1 MKIAQAFFLSRNHN
15 LIAGG
20 TRGNVARQCAGQK
33 GKTPWRNAFLD
44 IRSRAIGNSGIT
56 NQTSSKRQ
64 LLRLRLLAEEEKA
77 ELGKRPRWRRLK
89 LRLKRMA
96 ADLLT

>member
-56 NQTSSKRQ
+56 NQTSQSANSFGSACWPKR
-64 LLRLRLLAEEEKA
+64 
-77 ELGKRPRWRRLK
+77 KRPSWGRGPVGD
-89 LRLKRMA
+89 A
-96 ADLLT
+96 